1 MKCFTRVDFT
11 TNHHPFPDVQKGLSL
26 DLATPA
32 CISSAWIWQQCTNPG
47 APQTG
52 ALCSM
57 RGQSWKPR
65 LWLGT
70 ACGSSPSASTAPAPG
85 STSRAHP
92 PHGTHHWKQV
102 CRGQKRLR
110 LTSSQPE
117 EEGTPGWCLTGNP
130 IFLLSFLI
138 LNTPCCVFLMT
149 SFYVMSKSLK
159 RQKKYQDFPW
169 TCQHSCCLPLTE
181 ALNFWCQLASSPSI
195 TCASLPPTFTHR
207 WEVQTAKQCWDQFI
221 CLISIILC
229 FLTDL
234 SWKHW
239 FPCWILA

>member
-92 PHGTHHWKQV
+92 PHGTHHWKQ
-102 CRGQKRLR
+102 RKDYA
-110 LTSSQPE
+110 SPAA
-117 EEGTPGWCLTGNP
+117 N
-130 IFLLSFLI
+130 
-138 LNTPCCVFLMT
+138 
-149 SFYVMSKSLK
+149 LK
-159 RQKKYQDFPW
+159 RKVRLAGASQETLF
-169 TCQHSCCLPLTE
+169 SCCL
-181 ALNFWCQLASSPSI
+181 FWFSI
-195 TCASLPPTFTHR
+195 HLVVFFWWH
-207 WEVQTAKQCWDQFI
+207 
-221 CLISIILC
+221 
-229 FLTDL
+229 L
-234 SWKHW
+234 SM
-239 FPCWILA
+239 